1 MSKRWKKFLLF
12 SLAAVTL
19 CGCQPEASS
28 EGENVK
34 EEQEENTGTK
44 KLTLGG
50 NKETENKKEPLYKST
65 DEAFLSMKDF
75 IDYIPRASLSG
86 VKEDGDF
93 FHLPNVGDFTVMQG
107 GCTDG
112 EYMYLILENNKE
124 KLDMIFKVDMQTWE
138 VVAQSEELPLHHGN
152 GMGYNSKTNQLIV
165 SHNTGAPNDISFV
178 DPNTLQITETKT
190 LDFAIY
196 GITYNEEKDWYA
208 VGISGSSAFAI
219 LDSNFVEL
227 GYYEGHDVG
236 LANQSINTDGK
247 YLFIG
252 NSGVKTNPGVE
263 VVKVYDWMGEYKGIF
278 RWDSVSEQEA
288 MISCNGINYV
298 TFFTGNG
305 GRVYKA
311 NLDLASLEK

>member
-1 MSKRWKKFLLF
+1 MLRKWKKFLLF
-12 SLAAVTL
+12 SLSAVLL
-19 CGCQPEASS
+19 CGCQPAAGN
-28 EGENVK
+28 EGETTK
-34 EEQEENTGTK
+34 EEGTETS
-44 KLTLGG
+44 KLTLGSQ
-50 NKETENKKEPLYKST
+50 KETENKKEPLYKFT

-75 IDYIPRASLSG
+75 IDYIPRAGLSG

-93 FHLPNVGDFTVMQG
+93 FHLPNVEDFTVMQG

-124 KLDMIFKVDMQTWE
+124 HLDIIFKVDMNTWE
-138 VVAQSEELPLHHGN
+138 VVAQSEPLELDHGN
-152 GMGYNSKTNQLIV
+152 GMGYNSKLDSLIV
-165 SHNTGAPNDISFV
+165 SHNTGAVNDISFV
-178 DPNTLQITETKT
+178 NPDTLQITDRKT
-190 LDFAIY
+190 LDFGIY

-227 GYYEGHDVG
+227 GYYEGHDIG

-247 YLFIG
+247 YIYVG
-252 NSGVKTNPGVE
+252 NSGVTVNPGVE
-263 VVKVYDWMGEYKGIF
+263 VVKVYDWTGEYKGIF

-288 MISCNGINYV
+288 MISCNGTNYV

-311 NLDLASLEK
+311 NLDLESLEK

>member
-1 MSKRWKKFLLF
+1 
-12 SLAAVTL
+12 
-19 CGCQPEASS
+19 
-28 EGENVK
+28 
-34 EEQEENTGTK
+34 
-44 KLTLGG
+44 
-50 NKETENKKEPLYKST
+50 
-65 DEAFLSMKDF
+65 
-75 IDYIPRASLSG
+75 
-86 VKEDGDF
+86 
-93 FHLPNVGDFTVMQG
+93 
-107 GCTDG
+107 
-112 EYMYLILENNKE
+112 
-124 KLDMIFKVDMQTWE
+124 MIFKVDMQTWE

-252 NSGVKTNPGVE
+252 NSGVKVNPGVE

-288 MISCNGINYV
+288 MISCNGINYI

-311 NLDLASLEK
+311 NLDLKSLEK

>member
-1 MSKRWKKFLLF
+1 MLSKKWKKYLVL
-12 SLAAVTL
+12 SLSVMLL
-19 CGCQPEASS
+19 CGCQQAVSN
-28 EGENVK
+28 EGETAK
-34 EEQEENTGTK
+34 EESAETK

-50 NKETENKKEPLYKST
+50 NKQTENKKEPLYKST

-75 IDYIPRASLSG
+75 IDYIPRATLSG

-93 FHLPNVGDFTVMQG
+93 FHLPNVEDYTVMQG

-112 EYMYLILENNKE
+112 EYMYLILENNTLD
-124 KLDMIFKVDMQTWE
+124 LDMIFKVDMNTWE
-138 VVAQSEELPLHHGN
+138 IVAQSEGLPLDHAN
-152 GMGYNSKTNQLIV
+152 GMGYNSKLDTLIV
-165 SHNTGAPNDISFV
+165 SHNTGAPKDISFV
-178 DPNTLQITETKT
+178 DPDTLRITETKT

-227 GYYEGHDVG
+227 GYYEGHDIG

-247 YLFIG
+247 YIYIG
-252 NSGVKTNPGVE
+252 NSGVSVNPGVE
-263 VVKVYDWMGEYKGIF
+263 VVKIYDWTGEYKGIF

-298 TFFTGNG
+298 TFYTGNG

-311 NLDLASLEK
+311 DLDLESLEK